1 MRAAM
6 FHEAGKPLEI
16 VSVADPVPADD
27 QVVLAVR
34 GAGICGSDLHVTQ
47 YPGVMPDGIILGHEF
62 FGTIVD
68 VGKAVTGW
76 KAGAPV
82 TSLPIFNC
90 HTCDA
95 CKANMPGLCS
105 NAHFVGNTL
114 ATPGAYAQYVAVPA
128 RFLQAIP
135 DGVSDDEAA
144 MVEPLAVAYHTTDR
158 GQIKADDRVL
168 VLGSGP
174 IGAAVAL
181 FARAAGAK
189 HVVVSE
195 PAEAR
200 RERAK
205 ELGATGLIDPTTEDV
220 SARFAALAGGAPS
233 VVFEC
238 VGVPGM
244 LAQAVQ
250 LAGLRARIVVA
261 GVVFTEDSFTALTAM
276 ARELTIIYSQ
286 TYLERDFGAVIDA
299 LAHGRINA
307 KPLHTRTVSL
317 DELPDAFEALRNN
330 PRECKVIIRP
340 S

>member
-1 MRAAM
+1 MRAAI

-27 QVVLAVR
+27 QVVLAVL

-47 YPGVMPDGIILGHEF
+47 YPGLMADGTVLGHEF
-62 FGTIVD
+62 SGTV
-68 VGKAVTGW
+68 VAMGKNVTGW
-76 KAGAPV
+76 KEGAHV
-82 TSLPIFNC
+82 TGLPILTC
-90 HTCDA
+90 HTCEA
-95 CKANMPGLCS
+95 CQANLPGLCS
-105 NAHFVGNTL
+105 NSQFVGTTL
-114 ATPGAYAQYVAVPA
+114 TSPGAYAQYVAVPA
-128 RFLQAIP
+128 QFLQAIP
-135 DGVSDDEAA
+135 NGVSDAEAA
-144 MVEPLAVAYHTTDR
+144 MVEPLAVAHHTVDR
-158 GQIKADDRVL
+158 ADIKPDDRVL
-168 VLGSGP
+168 VIGGGP

-181 FARAAGAK
+181 FARAKGARS
-189 HVVVSE
+189 VVVSE

-205 ELGATGLIDPTTEDV
+205 ELGATGVIDPSHEDV
-220 SARFAALAGGAPS
+220 GARFAALAGGAPS

-244 LAQAVQ
+244 LSQAVQ

-276 ARELTIIYSQ
+276 ARELSIIYSQ
-286 TYLERDFGAVIDA
+286 TYLERDFSAVIDA

-307 KPLHTRTVSL
+307 KPLHTRTITL

-330 PRECKVIIRP
+330 PRECKVIIQP